1 MFHQKILPLMILAVK
16 LILMFRCLLRFVIA
30 VVFFVS
36 CNADHKKLVKLEG
49 NAQGTTYHI
58 SYISPH
64 RINHKPAIDS
74 LLKVID
80 SSMSTWVPVSIISRI
95 NKNDSSVLA
104 DPDFI
109 NVFNTSIEVSKKTN
123 GIFDVT
129 VGPLVNAWGF
139 GFTKRATVD
148 SSIIDSLLRF
158 VGYKMV
164 KLQGRKIIK
173 EKPQIMLDFNAIA
186 QGYSV
191 DVIADYLES
200 NGLKNYLVE
209 LGGELKAKGKKN
221 KEEWKVGID
230 QPNEN
235 ETEARPLEAIIT
247 LKNRALST
255 SGNYRKF
262 YVENGQKYSHTINPF
277 TGYPAKQNILSAS
290 VLADNCM
297 TADAYAT
304 SFMVMGLE
312 RSKQFLQANKDL
324 DLEVYFIYDEKG
336 QWKTYTSE
344 SLKKQVKEIH

>member
-1 MFHQKILPLMILAVK
+1 MYRQKILPLMILADK
-16 LILMFRCLLRFVIA
+16 LILMIKFLLRLFA
-30 VVFFVS
+30 LVVFMVA
-36 CNADHKKLVKLEG
+36 CNTDPEKLVKLEG

-58 SYISPH
+58 SYISP
-64 RINHKPAIDS
+64 RNINYKPAIDS

-80 SSMSTWVPVSIISRI
+80 SSMSTWVPGSIISRI

-104 DPDFI
+104 DPYFI
-109 NVFNTSIEVSKKTN
+109 NVFNKAFEVSKKTN

-139 GFTKRATVD
+139 GFTKKATVD
-148 SSIIDSLLRF
+148 SAMIDSLLRF

-191 DVIADYLES
+191 DVIAGYLES
-200 NGLKNYLVE
+200 NGIKNYLVE
-209 LGGELKAKGKKN
+209 LGGELKAKGKKHT
-221 KEEWKVGID
+221 EEWKVGID
-230 QPNEN
+230 KPSEN
-235 ETEARPLEAIIT
+235 KTEERPLEAVII
-247 LKNRALST
+247 LKDRALST

-262 YVENGQKYSHTINPF
+262 YVENGQKYSHTIDPA
-277 TGYPAKQNILSAS
+277 TGYPAKQTILSAS

-304 SFMVMGLE
+304 TFMVMGLE
-312 RSKQFLQANKDL
+312 RSKKFLAENNDL
-324 DLEVYFIYDEKG
+324 GLEVYFIYDENG